1 MLQVLHQTEGRRYI
15 ESQGLRFLFLSG
27 ISDYDVASVKDS
39 DALIFG
45 EMDGIEISQLLKEIR
60 RERDKSV
67 YLKPVFSVHQNKY
80 HNQERFDGFTDLT
93 SNESIVQEAQ
103 KILTRIEEVNTSIVP
118 HDYEK
123 QVLFKQMAFLYT
135 RGRVLEPVPSRH
147 SRIGY
152 TFPFMDSLL
161 SGGSSLELLKI
172 LNMGVENT
180 LLTARL
186 QDRIHTCNSCH
197 GNYINFR
204 EVCPKCSSVNIESKD
219 LVHHFKCAHVDV
231 IDSFKDGDELIC
243 PKCDNKLRHIG
254 IDYDKPSTMHECHE
268 CHHQFQEAD
277 MIAFCIDCGK
287 EEDTANLRENEI
299 RSHALTERGEHL
311 VLNGWEEKAQE
322 SGPEARHLS
331 NDLFRMM
338 LNLEVQ
344 RAATEARSVFG
355 SFEISESIVSV
366 LGEVGREQFQREILG
381 IIGTYIDGTD
391 LITAK
396 NTREYYLLF
405 HDKTLQE
412 AHEKCELIEHNLT
425 KLIAD
430 NINSEQDLVIGR
442 IQPVVS
448 DLHVGDLL

>member
-27 ISDYDVASVKDS
+27 VADYEAASVKDS
-39 DALIFG
+39 DAIIIG
-45 EMDGIEISQLLKEIR
+45 EMDRMEISQLLNVIR

-67 YLKPVFSVHQNKY
+67 YLKPIFSVHQNKLQ
-80 HNQERFDGFTDLT
+80 NQEGFDGFTDLT
-93 SNESIVQEAQ
+93 SNESIAQVTQ
-103 KILTRIEEVNTSIVP
+103 KILARIEKVNTSIVP
-118 HDYEK
+118 HDYER

-135 RGRVLEPVPSRH
+135 RDLLLDPVSSRF
-147 SRIGY
+147 SKIGY

-172 LNMGVENT
+172 LNTGVEKG

-186 QDRIHTCNSCH
+186 RDRIHTCNNCH

-254 IDYDKPSTMHECHE
+254 IDYDKPSTMHECHD
-268 CHHQFQEAD
+268 CHHQFQESG
-277 MIAFCIDCGK
+277 MVAFCIDCGK
-287 EEDTANLRENEI
+287 EEDTANLLENEI

-311 VLNGWEEKAQE
+311 VLNGWEEKVQE
-322 SGPEARHLS
+322 GGQEAKHLS
-331 NDLFRMM
+331 PDLFKMM
-338 LNLEVQ
+338 LNLEIQ
-344 RAATEARSVFG
+344 RATTETRSVFG
-355 SFEISESIVSV
+355 RFEISEIIVSV
-366 LGEVGREQFQREILG
+366 LGEDGREQFQKEILG
-381 IIGTYIDGTD
+381 IIGSYIDRTD
-391 LITAK
+391 LVSTKSAD
-396 NTREYYLLF
+396 EYLLLF
-405 HDKTLQE
+405 HDKTLEE
-412 AHEKCELIEHNLT
+412 AREKCELIEHNLT

-430 NINSEQDLVIGR
+430 NINAEQDLITGTV
-442 IQPVVS
+442 QPVVS
-448 DLHVGDLL
+448 DLRPQDLM